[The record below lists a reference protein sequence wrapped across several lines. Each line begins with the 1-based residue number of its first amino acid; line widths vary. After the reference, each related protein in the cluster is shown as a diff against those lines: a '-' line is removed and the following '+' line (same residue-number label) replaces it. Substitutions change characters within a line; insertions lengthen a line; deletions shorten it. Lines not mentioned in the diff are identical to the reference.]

1 MKFVLQDGELVRAD
15 DGTPQAYP
23 RGSVVM
29 PPKTEDG
36 YRAVRG
42 WEVVNNK
49 WQEKWTVEKL
59 PDASADDIE
68 IEANKDE
75 LKNADLS
82 NISNMSD
89 DDKDSLLVK
98 AIKVIK
104 SIF

>member
-1 MKFVLQDGELVRAD
+1 MKFVLKDGELAKAAD
-15 DGTPQAYP
+15 GDANSYP
-23 RGSVVM
+23 RGNTVW
-29 PPKTEDG
+29 PPTVEDG

-42 WEVVNNK
+42 WELVNNR
-49 WQEKWTVEKL
+49 WQENWTTEKL

-68 IEANKDE
+68 IEANKNE

>member
-1 MKFVLQDGELVRAD
+1 MNFVLQDGELVRAD
-15 DGTPQAYP
+15 DGTSQAYP

-36 YRAVRG
+36 FHAVRS
-42 WEVVNNK
+42 WELSGGK
-49 WQEKWTVEKL
+49 WREKWVIETL
-59 PDASADDIE
+59 PERSQSDIE
-68 IEANKDE
+68 IESDKADLN
-75 LKNADLS
+75 NADLS
-82 NISNMSD
+82 GISNMSS